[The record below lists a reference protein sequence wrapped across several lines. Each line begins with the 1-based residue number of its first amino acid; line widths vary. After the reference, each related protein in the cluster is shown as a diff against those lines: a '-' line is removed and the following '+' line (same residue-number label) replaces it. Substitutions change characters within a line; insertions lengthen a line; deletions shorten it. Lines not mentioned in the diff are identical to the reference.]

1 MKKVSFCFRPTAAA
15 GEDKA
20 KVLMVSAI
28 FSNELLLVSW
38 FLGPF
43 PKFRVAV
50 W

>member
-1 MKKVSFCFRPTAAA
+1 MKKVSFCFGPTTA